1 MKDCIRC
8 EHRMCV
14 FVCVCVTEREKERR
28 KVITFQ
34 SKHFLWT
41 RLVSECGEISFSS
54 FFHFGWYK
62 AHTNPAS
69 GFILNKMKEE
79 KTQKTR
85 EIDKQWVTFFTVWY
99 FFAGHKRLLK

>member
-54 FFHFGWYK
+54 FFISVDTKLTQTQRAVSF
-62 AHTNPAS
+62 
-69 GFILNKMKEE
+69 
-79 KTQKTR
+79 KTK
-85 EIDKQWVTFFTVWY
+85 
-99 FFAGHKRLLK
+99 